1 MPFNKGGTAVITPLR
16 KRLWYV
22 EGLTALRHKVGD
34 YFWAVSSSEARDAW
48 AQRFGGIPSH
58 WEFIK

>member
-1 MPFNKGGTAVITPLR
+1 MIQTLR

-34 YFWAVSSSEARDAW
+34 YFWATSSGDARSAW
-48 AQRFGGIPSH
+48 SLRFGGVPNH
-58 WEFIK
+58 WRFIR